1 MKENEERV
9 AEIEKEKEALLN
21 NYNQLQAQQAKDQ
34 QELKRLR
41 ELYTQSLQ

>member
-9 AEIEKEKEALLN
+9 AEIEKEKETLLN

>member
-9 AEIEKEKEALLN
+9 VEIEKEKEALLN